1 MSVPQSLAM
10 FPVPSKHRYCIGQ
23 CHWRTVPSQQKVL
36 WGSYSLKT
44 PLVHITSHYSILWVD
59 IDDSNMQNEAQNIEH
74 SSIPLW
80 ELGQVLR
87 LCCVSSNY

>member
-1 MSVPQSLAM
+1 MHIDLKYHTTGLLTIKFLHLTSFKMSVPQSPAM

-36 WGSYSLKT
+36 WGSYSPQD

-59 IDDSNMQNEAQNIEH
+59 IDDSNMQNEA
-74 SSIPLW
+74 
-80 ELGQVLR
+80 
-87 LCCVSSNY
+87 